1 MTKRVNDRQYVLV
14 YIIFSAVLND
24 TTLRRI
30 AMKSGAKRIHLG
42 YMLGLRSTDVEQI
55 LCKYSDPTDQ
65 AFHILLV
72 R

>member
-1 MTKRVNDRQYVLV
+1 MTVNTFVHV
-14 YIIFSAVLND
+14 IFSAVLNEK
-24 TTLRRI
+24 TLCKI
-30 AMKSGAKRIHLG
+30 AMQSGAKRTHLG
-42 YMLGLRSTDVEQI
+42 YMLGLRSTGVEQI